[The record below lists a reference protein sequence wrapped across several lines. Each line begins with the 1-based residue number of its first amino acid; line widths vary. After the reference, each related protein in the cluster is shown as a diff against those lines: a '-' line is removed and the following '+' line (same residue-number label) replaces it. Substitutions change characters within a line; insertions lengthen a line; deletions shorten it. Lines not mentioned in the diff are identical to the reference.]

1 MSAHL
6 AFTLTPPQSA
16 WKLVAFCLAL
26 IIPLGATPVQD
37 SDDLRYLLVR
47 RAGFP
52 EKNYYDFA
60 RVVGILDPDLE
71 FHGPIDVVTQNPGG
85 VRYGVYRIYRTRVLR
100 ETDSEKQPAS
110 AAEGAFLLFYPRDP
124 DLKFCARRYRFEAE
138 PSGARKIIYTDFE
151 DGREYSFRMTKNRP
165 RPFSIYVVEVS
176 PANRLH
182 DIWQT
187 FHRNPHRNP

>member
-52 EKNYYDFA
+52 EKNYYEFA

-71 FHGPIDVVTQNPGG
+71 FHGPINVVTEDPGS
-85 VRYGVYRIYRTRVLR
+85 VRYRVDRNYRTPVPA
-100 ETDSEKQPAS
+100 ETDSQKQTA
-110 AAEGAFLLFYPRDP
+110 
-124 DLKFCARRYRFEAE
+124 
-138 PSGARKIIYTDFE
+138 
-151 DGREYSFRMTKNRP
+151 
-165 RPFSIYVVEVS
+165 
-176 PANRLH
+176 
-182 DIWQT
+182 
-187 FHRNPHRNP
+187 

>member
-16 WKLVAFCLAL
+16 WKLAAFCLAL

-85 VRYGVYRIYRTRVLR
+85 VRYGVDPIYPTPSLR
-100 ETDSEKQPAS
+100 GAGPEKQTASS
-110 AAEGAFLLFYPRDP
+110 AAGPFLVVLSS
-124 DLKFCARRYRFEAE
+124 CAQLE
-138 PSGARKIIYTDFE
+138 
-151 DGREYSFRMTKNRP
+151 
-165 RPFSIYVVEVS
+165 
-176 PANRLH
+176 
-182 DIWQT
+182 
-187 FHRNPHRNP
+187 

>member
-16 WKLVAFCLAL
+16 WKLAAFCLAL

-71 FHGPIDVVTQNPGG
+71 FHGPIDVVTENPGG
-85 VRYGVYRIYRTRVLR
+85 VRYGVFPDLRNRHPR
-100 ETDSEKQPAS
+100 ETDLRKKPAS
-110 AAEGAFLLFYPRDP
+110 AAGGGFL
-124 DLKFCARRYRFEAE
+124 
-138 PSGARKIIYTDFE
+138 
-151 DGREYSFRMTKNRP
+151 
-165 RPFSIYVVEVS
+165 VVLS
-176 PANRLH
+176 
-182 DIWQT
+182 
-187 FHRNPHRNP
+187 

>member
-16 WKLVAFCLAL
+16 WKLAAFCLAL

-85 VRYGVYRIYRTRVLR
+85 VPSGGCPISPNPGPRGTGP
-100 ETDSEKQPAS
+100 EKQPGSS
-110 AAEGAFLLFYPRDP
+110 AVG
-124 DLKFCARRYRFEAE
+124 
-138 PSGARKIIYTDFE
+138 
-151 DGREYSFRMTKNRP
+151 
-165 RPFSIYVVEVS
+165 
-176 PANRLH
+176 
-182 DIWQT
+182 
-187 FHRNPHRNP
+187 